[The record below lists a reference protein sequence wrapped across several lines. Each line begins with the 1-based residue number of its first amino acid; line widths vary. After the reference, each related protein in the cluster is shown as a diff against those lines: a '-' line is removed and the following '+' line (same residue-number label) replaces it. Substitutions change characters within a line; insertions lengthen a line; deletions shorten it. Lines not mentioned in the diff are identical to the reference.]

1 MELTIEVAWARAGEP
16 VVVRLEVA
24 PGTTLR
30 EAIAA
35 SGLLT
40 RHPGIDLGRCGV
52 GVYGKTRRLDE
63 PVAAGD
69 RIEIYRPLAQ
79 DPKERRRRA
88 AR

>member
-1 MELTIEVAWARAGEP
+1 MPIEVAYAGPEP

-30 EAIAA
+30 EAIAQ
-35 SGLLT
+35 SGLA
-40 RHPGIDLGRCGV
+40 RRCAIDLGRCGV
-52 GVYGKTRRLDE
+52 GVFGQARGLDE
-63 PVAAGD
+63 PVAAGE
-69 RIEIYRPLAQ
+69 RVEVYRPLPQ

>member
-1 MELTIEVAWARAGEP
+1 VELTIEVAWARAGEP
-16 VVVRLEVA
+16 VVVKLEVA

-30 EAIAA
+30 EAIEE
-35 SGLLT
+35 SGMLA
-40 RHPGIDLGRCGV
+40 RHPEIDLGRSGV
-52 GVYGKTRRLDE
+52 GVYGKARGLDE